1 MNIGT
6 VTVIGLGLIGGSIAK
21 ALKERNGIDC
31 IIGIDTHL
39 PTIEQ
44 ALADNIISY
53 GTQSITSN
61 VGESDIIFICT
72 PVHETTRWVKRL
84 LPVIKPTCILTDV
97 GSTKSAL
104 INEIENLPQN
114 FRFVG
119 GHPMAGSEKSG
130 YTASKCHLFENAYYL
145 LVPCSKCTNV
155 DISVLQALIKAWG
168 SFTITLSACLHDK
181 VTSAISHV
189 PHVISALLVN
199 MVSALDTDDKH
210 MQKLAAGGF
219 KDITRIS
226 SSNAKMWQTICTSNS
241 SAISEML
248 TYYIQ
253 SLEEFKSALMQ
264 HNDEQV
270 YDIFDSAKQY
280 RDTFTAKQTS
290 LIPGMYELVVDVVDK
305 PGIIG
310 KIATILGEHSIS
322 IKNLN
327 ISNNR
332 EYEGGVLIISLPDV
346 KSAQKAQQIL
356 QAQGYSVVRTN

>member
-1 MNIGT
+1 MHIRT

-21 ALKERNGIDC
+21 ALKQLNNIDC
-31 IIGIDTHL
+31 VIGIDTHL
-39 PTIEQ
+39 PTLEQ
-44 ALADNIISY
+44 ALADNIISH
-53 GTQSITSN
+53 GTQSVISEIS
-61 VGESDIIFICT
+61 ESDIIFICT
-72 PVHETTRWVKRL
+72 PVHQTLAWVKNL
-84 LPVIKPTCILTDV
+84 LPIIKPTCILTDV
-97 GSTKSAL
+97 GSTKSVL

-114 FRFVG
+114 FLFVG

-130 YTASKCHLFENAYYL
+130 YTASKSHLFENAYYV
-145 LVPCSKCTNV
+145 LVPCSKCTDTHV
-155 DISVLQALIKAWG
+155 AVLQTLINAWG
-168 SFTITLSACLHDK
+168 SLTITLSASLHDK
-181 VTSAISHV
+181 ITSAISHV

-199 MVSALDTDDKH
+199 MVRALDTDDKY

-226 SSNAKMWQTICTSNS
+226 SSSPDMWQTICASNS

-253 SLEEFKSALMQ
+253 SLEQFKTALMQ
-264 HNDEQV
+264 HKDVQI
-270 YDIFDSAKQY
+270 YDIFDNAKQY

-290 LIPGMYELVVDVVDK
+290 LIPGMYELVVDVLDK

-310 KIATILGEHSIS
+310 KIATLLGEHNIS

-346 KSAQKAQQIL
+346 GCAQKAQQIL
-356 QAQGYSVVRTN
+356 QNQGYTVVRSN